1 MWHYYHQND
10 VYLYVVVL
18 DDIVAPHNDTVDRSM
33 RITPNHVNEYN
44 IATVWETL
52 YGDGNMS
59 PHQPDKNEVSDYVR
73 ILLTRVHVRI
83 GYGAI

>member
-1 MWHYYHQND
+1 
-10 VYLYVVVL
+10 
-18 DDIVAPHNDTVDRSM
+18 M

-83 GYGAI
+83 GYGAIWTEAVFKIVARVHRNPPVYKVEDLMGVTRE